1 MIGMVWWEA
10 SRQRRQSRQGF
21 VSPVSTEG
29 IRWAQYAGAS
39 YVLGYA
45 GLAFAVLDPHGA
57 DTAVWLRMVVFC
69 TCLATGLMLWNLGLK
84 YGNTAPRLNDMR
96 FQCYAAE
103 VRLWQRAQ
111 LLTWQLNHRT
121 GDRTLLAAELAAMQE
136 LLERCEVQLQ
146 HLQHALSTSEFV
158 SRLRDP
164 EASRDHLARL
174 HAEQAALLRLAAHFL
189 EPVETRTPALVPVYQ
204 RVR

>member
-1 MIGMVWWEA
+1 MIGIVYWEA
-10 SRQRRQSRQGF
+10 ARQRRQGRQGF

-29 IRWAQYAGAS
+29 VRWAQYAGAS
-39 YVLGYA
+39 YLLGYA
-45 GLAFAVLDPHGA
+45 GLALALLDPNAPG
-57 DTAVWLRMVVFC
+57 TGVWLRMVVFC
-69 TCLATGLMLWNLGLK
+69 TCLATGLMLWNLGVK

-111 LLTWQLNHRT
+111 LLAWQMSHR
-121 GDRTLLAAELAAMQE
+121 GGEASLVAAELAATRD
-136 LLERCEVQLQ
+136 LLARCEAQLQ
-146 HLQHALSTSEFV
+146 QLQHALSTSEFV

-174 HAEQAALLRLAAHFL
+174 HVEQAALLRQAAHLL
-189 EPVETRTPALVPVYQ
+189 EPAGLRTPALVPVYQ
-204 RVR
+204 RGR